1 MAPQKPLIQVKNLDL
16 YFGAFHALKNVSVD
30 FHSGELVG
38 LVGDNGAGKTTLIR
52 VLCGIHKPSSGEVWF
67 DGKQVKEFHPKLAID
82 NGIETI
88 QQSVGLCDN
97 LSIARNFYLGRE
109 PVKKVLGIPFLDFGK
124 MRDMS
129 TRVIREFGLRDN
141 VSADDEVERL
151 SGGER
156 QSVKIG
162 RAVEFKNRVVI
173 MDEPTNHLSVREREH
188 VNELAVQLKE
198 QGLLVIYITH
208 DIFQVHKLADRVV
221 IMENGEKIEDA
232 STDSMTA
239 DELEEVIRQGGR
251 KVEKRG
257 RSDGSF
263 RSQTHCPATYR
274 DRHFPDCGVAG
285 TAVCSHFGRAMG
297 QYLQHRLDPSGHGD
311 AGADVAWCGA
321 GHRHG

>member
-1 MAPQKPLIQVKNLDL
+1 MTNNQPLIQVRNLDL

-30 FHSGELVG
+30 FHAGELVG

-52 VLCGIHKPSSGEVWF
+52 VLCGIHTPTSGEVFF
-67 DGKQVKEFHPKLAID
+67 DGRKIVKFHPKLAID
-82 NGIETI
+82 QGIETI

-109 PVKKVLGIPFLDFGK
+109 PVKRFLGVPFLDFSR

-129 TRVIREFGLRDN
+129 TKVIRQFGLRDN

-208 DIFQVHKLADRVV
+208 DIFQVHKLADRIV
-221 IMENGEKIEDA
+221 IMENGEKVADA
-232 STDSMTA
+232 MTDSMSA
-239 DELEEVIRQGGR
+239 EELEEVIRQGGR
-251 KVEKRG
+251 VIEK
-257 RSDGSF
+257 
-263 RSQTHCPATYR
+263 QE
-274 DRHFPDCGVAG
+274 
-285 TAVCSHFGRAMG
+285 AV
-297 QYLQHRLDPSGHGD
+297 
-311 AGADVAWCGA
+311 
-321 GHRHG
+321 

>member
-1 MAPQKPLIQVKNLDL
+1 MSGTPLIQVKNLQL

-30 FHSGELVG
+30 FNAGELIG

-52 VLCGIHKPSSGEVWF
+52 VLCGIHKPTSGEVWF
-67 DGKQVKEFHPKLAID
+67 NGERVEKFHPKLAID
-82 NGIETI
+82 QGIETI

-109 PVKKVLGIPFLDFGK
+109 PVRRIFGIPILDFKK
-124 MRDMS
+124 MREMS
-129 TRVIREFGLRDN
+129 TKVIREFGLRDN

-188 VNELAVQLKE
+188 VNELAVALKE

-208 DIFQVHKLADRVV
+208 DIFQVHKLADRII

-232 STDSMTA
+232 ATSAMTA

-251 KVEKRG
+251 KVEKRE
-257 RSDGSF
+257 
-263 RSQTHCPATYR
+263 T
-274 DRHFPDCGVAG
+274 V
-285 TAVCSHFGRAMG
+285 
-297 QYLQHRLDPSGHGD
+297 
-311 AGADVAWCGA
+311 
-321 GHRHG
+321 

>member
-1 MAPQKPLIQVKNLDL
+1 MTDKTPLIQVKNLEM

-52 VLCGIHKPSSGEVWF
+52 VLCGIHKPTSGEVWF
-67 DGKQVKEFHPKLAID
+67 DGQQVREFHPKLAID

-109 PVKKVLGIPFLDFGK
+109 PVKRIMGIPFLDMGR
-124 MRDMS
+124 MRDLS
-129 TRVIREFGLRDN
+129 TKVIREFGLRDN

-188 VNELAVQLKE
+188 VNELALQLKE

-208 DIFQVHKLADRVV
+208 DIFQVHKLANRIV

-232 STDSMTA
+232 ATSAMTA

-251 KVEKRG
+251 KVEKRE
-257 RSDGSF
+257 
-263 RSQTHCPATYR
+263 
-274 DRHFPDCGVAG
+274 
-285 TAVCSHFGRAMG
+285 AM
-297 QYLQHRLDPSGHGD
+297 
-311 AGADVAWCGA
+311 
-321 GHRHG
+321 

>member
-1 MAPQKPLIQVKNLDL
+1 MTNPLISVKNLNL
-16 YFGAFHALKNVSVD
+16 YFGAFHALKDVSVD
-30 FHSGELVG
+30 FHAGELVG

-52 VLCGIHKPSSGEVWF
+52 VLCGIHKPTSGEVYF
-67 DGKQVKEFHPKLAID
+67 DGDQVKEFHPKLAID
-82 NGIETI
+82 QGIETI

-109 PVKKVLGIPFLDFGK
+109 PVKKILGIPFLDFAQ
-124 MRDMS
+124 MREES
-129 TRVIREFGLRDN
+129 RKVIREFGLRDN

-221 IMENGEKIEDA
+221 IMENGEKVEDA
-232 STDSMTA
+232 STTEMTA
-239 DELEEVIRQGGR
+239 EELEEVIRQGGR
-251 KVEKRG
+251 VVEKRE
-257 RSDGSF
+257 
-263 RSQTHCPATYR
+263 
-274 DRHFPDCGVAG
+274 
-285 TAVCSHFGRAMG
+285 AV
-297 QYLQHRLDPSGHGD
+297 
-311 AGADVAWCGA
+311 
-321 GHRHG
+321 

>member
-1 MAPQKPLIQVKNLDL
+1 MADAKPLIQVKNLDL
-16 YFGAFHALKNVSVD
+16 YFGAFHALRNVSVD
-30 FHSGELVG
+30 FHAGELVG

-52 VLCGIHKPSSGEVWF
+52 VLCGIHTPTSGEVYF
-67 DGKQVKEFHPKLAID
+67 DGELVRAFHPKLAID
-82 NGIETI
+82 QGIETI

-109 PVKKVLGIPFLDFGK
+109 PVKRILGIPFLDFAK
-124 MRDMS
+124 MRGEAKK
-129 TRVIREFGLRDN
+129 VIRAFGLRDN
-141 VSADDEVERL
+141 VSVDDEVERL

-188 VNELAVQLKE
+188 VNELAVQLRD

-208 DIFQVHKLADRVV
+208 DIFQVHKLADRIV

-251 KVEKRG
+251 QVEKME
-257 RSDGSF
+257 
-263 RSQTHCPATYR
+263 A
-274 DRHFPDCGVAG
+274 
-285 TAVCSHFGRAMG
+285 
-297 QYLQHRLDPSGHGD
+297 
-311 AGADVAWCGA
+311 
-321 GHRHG
+321 

>member
-1 MAPQKPLIQVKNLDL
+1 MSDAKPLIEVKNLNL
-16 YFGAFHALKNVSVD
+16 YFGNFHALKDVSVD
-30 FHSGELVG
+30 FHTGELVG

-52 VLCGIHKPSSGEVWF
+52 VLCGIHKPTDGEVYF
-67 DGKQVKEFHPKLAID
+67 DGELVKTFHPKLAID
-82 NGIETI
+82 QGIETI

-109 PVKKVLGIPFLDFGK
+109 PVKKVFGIPLLDFAK
-124 MRDMS
+124 MRDEA
-129 TRVIREFGLRDN
+129 TNVIRAFGLRDN

-208 DIFQVHKLADRVV
+208 DIFQVHKLADRIV

-232 STDSMTA
+232 STDTMSA
-239 DELEEVIRQGGR
+239 DALEEVIRQGGR
-251 KVEKRG
+251 VVEK
-257 RSDGSF
+257 
-263 RSQTHCPATYR
+263 
-274 DRHFPDCGVAG
+274 V
-285 TAVCSHFGRAMG
+285 
-297 QYLQHRLDPSGHGD
+297 
-311 AGADVAWCGA
+311 GA
-321 GHRHG
+321 

>member
-1 MAPQKPLIQVKNLDL
+1 MAHPLISVKNLDL
-16 YFGAFHALKNVSVD
+16 YFGAFHALKDVSVD
-30 FHSGELVG
+30 FNAGELVG

-52 VLCGIHKPSSGEVWF
+52 VLCGIHKPTKGEVWF
-67 DGKQVKEFHPKLAID
+67 DGTQVKEFHPKLAID

-109 PVKKVLGIPFLDFGK
+109 PVRKILGIPFLDFAK
-124 MRDMS
+124 MRGES
-129 TRVIREFGLRDN
+129 RKVIREFGLRDN

-162 RAVEFKNRVVI
+162 RAVEFMNRVVI

-208 DIFQVHKLADRVV
+208 DIFQVHKLADRIV
-221 IMENGEKIEDA
+221 IMENGEKVEDA
-232 STDSMTA
+232 RTTDMTA

-257 RSDGSF
+257 
-263 RSQTHCPATYR
+263 A
-274 DRHFPDCGVAG
+274 A
-285 TAVCSHFGRAMG
+285 
-297 QYLQHRLDPSGHGD
+297 
-311 AGADVAWCGA
+311 
-321 GHRHG
+321 

>member
-1 MAPQKPLIQVKNLDL
+1 MTSNHPLIQVRNLDL
-16 YFGAFHALKNVSVD
+16 HFGAFHALKNVSVD
-30 FHSGELVG
+30 FHAGELIG

-52 VLCGIHKPSSGEVWF
+52 VLCGIYAPSSGEVFF
-67 DGKQVKEFHPKLAID
+67 DGKKVEKFHPKLAID
-82 NGIETI
+82 QGIETI

-109 PVKKVLGIPFLDFGK
+109 PVKRILGIPFLDFAL
-124 MRDMS
+124 MREKS
-129 TRVIREFGLRDN
+129 TRVIRQFGLRDN

-208 DIFQVHKLADRVV
+208 DIFQVHRLADRIV
-221 IMENGEKIEDA
+221 IMENGEKVADA
-232 STDSMTA
+232 ATDAMTA
-239 DELEEVIRQGGR
+239 EELEEVIRQGGR
-251 KVEKRG
+251 VVEKRE
-257 RSDGSF
+257 
-263 RSQTHCPATYR
+263 
-274 DRHFPDCGVAG
+274 
-285 TAVCSHFGRAMG
+285 AV
-297 QYLQHRLDPSGHGD
+297 
-311 AGADVAWCGA
+311 
-321 GHRHG
+321 

>member
-1 MAPQKPLIQVKNLDL
+1 MARSTPLIQVRNLDL
-16 YFGAFHALKNVSVD
+16 YFGAFHALKDVSVD
-30 FHSGELVG
+30 FHAGELVG

-52 VLCGIHKPSSGEVWF
+52 VLCGIHAPTTGEVFF
-67 DGKQVKEFHPKLAID
+67 DGARVEKFHPKNAID
-82 NGIETI
+82 MGIETI

-109 PVKKVLGIPFLDFGK
+109 PVRRICGIPFLDLRA

-129 TRVIREFGLRDN
+129 SKVIREFGLRDN

-208 DIFQVHKLADRVV
+208 DIFQVHKLADRIV

-232 STDSMTA
+232 ATSAMTA
-239 DELEEVIRQGGR
+239 DQLEEVIRQGGR
-251 KVEKRG
+251 VVEKRG
-257 RSDGSF
+257 A
-263 RSQTHCPATYR
+263 Q
-274 DRHFPDCGVAG
+274 
-285 TAVCSHFGRAMG
+285 
-297 QYLQHRLDPSGHGD
+297 
-311 AGADVAWCGA
+311 
-321 GHRHG
+321 

>member
-1 MAPQKPLIQVKNLDL
+1 MAMASTTPLIQVKNLQL

-30 FHSGELVG
+30 FNAGELIG

-52 VLCGIHKPSSGEVWF
+52 VLCGIHKPTSGEVWF
-67 DGKQVKEFHPKLAID
+67 DGKRVEKFHPKLAID
-82 NGIETI
+82 QGMETI

-109 PVKKVLGIPFLDFGK
+109 PVRRIMGIPILDFKK

-129 TRVIREFGLRDN
+129 SKVIREFGLRDN

-188 VNELAVQLKE
+188 VNELAVALKE

-208 DIFQVHKLADRVV
+208 DIFQVHKLADRIV

-232 STDSMTA
+232 LTSAMSA
-239 DELEEVIRQGGR
+239 DALEEIIRQGGR

-257 RSDGSF
+257 
-263 RSQTHCPATYR
+263 
-274 DRHFPDCGVAG
+274 
-285 TAVCSHFGRAMG
+285 AV
-297 QYLQHRLDPSGHGD
+297 
-311 AGADVAWCGA
+311 
-321 GHRHG
+321 

>member
-1 MAPQKPLIQVKNLDL
+1 MTNGHPLIQVKNLDL

-30 FHSGELVG
+30 FHAGELVG

-52 VLCGIHKPSSGEVWF
+52 VLCGMHTPTSGEVYF
-67 DGKQVKEFHPKLAID
+67 DGQRVEKFHPKLAID
-82 NGIETI
+82 QGIETI

-109 PVKKVLGIPFLDFGK
+109 PVRRILGIPFLDFTT
-124 MRDMS
+124 MRDKS
-129 TRVIREFGLRDN
+129 TRVIRQFGLRDN

-162 RAVEFKNRVVI
+162 RAVEFRNRVVI

-188 VNELAVQLKE
+188 VNELAVQLKK

-208 DIFQVHKLADRVV
+208 DIFQVHKLADRIV

-232 STDSMTA
+232 STSKMTA
-239 DELEEVIRQGGR
+239 EQLEEVIRQGGR
-251 KVEKRG
+251 VVER
-257 RSDGSF
+257 REALS
-263 RSQTHCPATYR
+263 
-274 DRHFPDCGVAG
+274 
-285 TAVCSHFGRAMG
+285 
-297 QYLQHRLDPSGHGD
+297 
-311 AGADVAWCGA
+311 
-321 GHRHG
+321 

>member
-1 MAPQKPLIQVKNLDL
+1 MTNGHPLIQVKNLDL

-30 FHSGELVG
+30 FHAGELVG

-52 VLCGIHKPSSGEVWF
+52 VLCGMHTPTSGEVYF
-67 DGKQVKEFHPKLAID
+67 DGQRVEKFHPKLAID
-82 NGIETI
+82 QGIETI

-109 PVKKVLGIPFLDFGK
+109 PVRRILGIPFLDFTT
-124 MRDMS
+124 MRDKS
-129 TRVIREFGLRDN
+129 TRVIRQFGLRDN

-162 RAVEFKNRVVI
+162 RAVEFRNRVVI

-188 VNELAVQLKE
+188 VNELAVQLKK

-208 DIFQVHKLADRVV
+208 DIFQVHKLADRIV

-232 STDSMTA
+232 STSKMTA
-239 DELEEVIRQGGR
+239 EQLEGVIRQGGR
-251 KVEKRG
+251 VVER
-257 RSDGSF
+257 REALS
-263 RSQTHCPATYR
+263 
-274 DRHFPDCGVAG
+274 
-285 TAVCSHFGRAMG
+285 
-297 QYLQHRLDPSGHGD
+297 
-311 AGADVAWCGA
+311 
-321 GHRHG
+321 

>member
-1 MAPQKPLIQVKNLDL
+1 MATNHPLIQVKDLEL

-30 FHSGELVG
+30 FDAGELVG

-52 VLCGIHKPSSGEVWF
+52 VLCGIHTPSSGEVYF
-67 DGKQVKEFHPKLAID
+67 DGKQVTEFHPKLAID
-82 NGIETI
+82 QGIETI
-88 QQSVGLCDN
+88 QQAVGLCDN

-109 PVKKVLGIPFLDFGK
+109 PVKRIAGIPFLDFGQ

-129 TRVIREFGLRDN
+129 TKVIKAFGLRDN

-208 DIFQVHKLADRVV
+208 DIFQVHKLADRIV
-221 IMENGEKIEDA
+221 IMENGDKIADA
-232 STDSMTA
+232 ATDSMTA
-239 DELEEVIRQGGR
+239 DELEDVIRQGGR
-251 KVEKRG
+251 VVEKMEA
-257 RSDGSF
+257 S
-263 RSQTHCPATYR
+263 
-274 DRHFPDCGVAG
+274 
-285 TAVCSHFGRAMG
+285 
-297 QYLQHRLDPSGHGD
+297 
-311 AGADVAWCGA
+311 
-321 GHRHG
+321 